1 MQHGDLDRKKK
12 NVLSGKTCK
21 IGTSTIISTLPM
33 FVLAT
38 LFHCDMLSK
47 RTLKE
52 NATYFAPC
60 FFIFQFT
67 FGWFYCSYAH
77 GKAETL

>member
-1 MQHGDLDRKKK
+1 MVIWIETKKML
-12 NVLSGKTCK
+12 VEKTCK
-21 IGTSTIISTLPM
+21 IGMSTNISILPM
-33 FVLAT
+33 CGLVT
-38 LFHCDMLSK
+38 LFHCGMLSK